1 MKTQIEDFLQK
12 IDNNFKD
19 KTQKDIYMTYVMVFG
34 IIFAFAYLMFWDSSE
49 ADFNAKRA
57 QVVSIESQI
66 ANDKRFLQ
74 LNPATKIIQIEN
86 DTKSIEKKML
96 AFKDNNQYIKTKI
109 EEISSLIYDEQ
120 TWGKYLHSIS
130 KNAKANNVQILE
142 FSNTYI
148 DNQTSFGHIL
158 DINIKTSAN
167 FNNTLNFIN
176 SLEQSEL
183 VVDLHDF
190 NIEALNIQALKKI
203 NSDLNISV
211 WGIIY

>member
-1 MKTQIEDFLQK
+1 MKAYIEDFLQK

-19 KTQKDIYMTYVMVFG
+19 KSQKDIYMTYIMVFG
-34 IIFAFAYLMFWDSSE
+34 VIFAFAYLLFWDTSE

-66 ANDKRFLQ
+66 ANDERFLQ
-74 LNPATKIIQIEN
+74 LNPPTKITLIEN
-86 DTKSIEKKML
+86 ETKSIEAKML
-96 AFKDNNQYIKTKI
+96 LIKDNNQYIKTKI

-142 FSNTYI
+142 FSNSYI
-148 DNQTSFGHIL
+148 DNQISFGHIL
-158 DINIKTSAN
+158 DINIKTNAS

-176 SLEQSEL
+176 SLEQSDL
-183 VVDLHDF
+183 VVDLHD
-190 NIEALNIQALKKI
+190 LNIHAEKKL